1 MIEYLDKAIR
11 TLIMTE
17 MSGCVKTFIV
27 KERNNKSMSFCID
40 DEKLLGTYK
49 TICTKIEDL
58 EKN

>member
-1 MIEYLDKAIR
+1 
-11 TLIMTE
+11 MTE